1 MWFPNVGK
9 ASVEIIGKHIPKLGW
24 IQLLPS
30 LLPHWSGS
38 CSCCCHPSSQED
50 PWKAARQTSQRGMKT
65 LQTRGSGYI
74 ALFYKSLHRK
84 RDWRTSSLSFCLQAL
99 CCSRSDASGGV
110 HSRDFP
116 GLLGFSSLLM
126 TGLFCELSHLS
137 LVVCQGGCNN
147 ISQRQRCVGAKF
159 LFGNCSATLPGLSL
173 I

>member
-1 MWFPNVGK
+1 
-9 ASVEIIGKHIPKLGW
+9 
-24 IQLLPS
+24 
-30 LLPHWSGS
+30 
-38 CSCCCHPSSQED
+38 
-50 PWKAARQTSQRGMKT
+50 MKT

-137 LVVCQGGCNN
+137 LAVCQGGCNN
-147 ISQRQRCVGAKF
+147 ISQRQTKMCGSKVSLWKLFSHTSRFKF
-159 LFGNCSATLPGLSL
+159 DLGTQLFL
-173 I
+173 ILRIISRNITNENRLF